1 MLRSRRQENTGVCCD
16 SLILHSDLLLL
27 SQFSSAVN
35 FSSYADAMRRALC
48 TSSCCRA
55 GTPGFPRTSALSG
68 CCFICSCLV
77 PSFMSPLT
85 PITCWK
91 QNIPPALGGRIPLEL
106 AVRCHLAQGE
116 WVSGFVCISLMCP
129 TTVFGCCGQ
138 GINVT
143 DSQALWNR
151 AETGTAWVCAPVGC

>member
-27 SQFSSAVN
+27 SQFSRAVN

>member
-35 FSSYADAMRRALC
+35 FSSCADAMRRALC

-68 CCFICSCLV
+68 CCFICSCMV

-129 TTVFGCCGQ
+129 TTVFGCCGE

-151 AETGTAWVCAPVGC
+151 AETGTARVCAPVGC